1 MRLLFSEN
9 VKVAF
14 SSIKANALR
23 TILTALIIAIGI
35 WALVGILTA
44 IDALKFSISSNFA
57 GMGANTFTV
66 RNRGMNVHIGK
77 KGKKAKVYPS
87 INYYE
92 AKSFKEK
99 FKFPA
104 TVAISTMATWTG
116 KLQYGSTKSNPN
128 IQVFGVDENYLI
140 TSGYELEKG
149 RNFSSFEVLNGTPA
163 VLIGSEIV
171 STVMKTEKNPIG
183 KQLRIGS
190 AKYTIVGILKTKG
203 SGMGFGGD
211 KICLIPIQNSRTAF
225 PKQDATFT
233 ISVFVPNVNL
243 LDAAIS
249 EATGL
254 FRQIRGVAVTEEDNF
269 DMMKSDSFANLL
281 IENMKKVTIGA
292 TLIGVITLIG
302 AAIGLMNIMLVSV
315 TERTREI
322 GIRKSLGATSELIRN
337 QFLTEAV
344 VICLLGGFLG
354 ILLGV
359 GLGNVLS
366 LQLGVGFYMPWKWVI
381 GASFLCVAVG
391 LLSGFIPASRA
402 AKLDPIE
409 SLRYE

>member
-9 VKVAF
+9 IKVAF

-57 GMGANTFTV
+57 GMGANTFTI

-77 KGKKAKVYPS
+77 GGKKAKVYPS
-87 INYYE
+87 IDYYE
-92 AKSFKEK
+92 ARDFKDK

-104 TVAISTMATWTG
+104 TVAVSTMATFTG
-116 KLQYGSTKSNPN
+116 KLQYGSVKSNPN

-140 TSGYELEKG
+140 TSGYELDKG
-149 RNFSSFEVLNGTPA
+149 RNFSSFEVLSGTPA
-163 VLIGSEIV
+163 VLIGSEIL
-171 STVMKTEKNPIG
+171 STVMKTEKNPVG
-183 KQLRIGS
+183 KQIRIGS
-190 AKYTIVGILKTKG
+190 AKYTVVGILKTKG

-211 KICLIPIQNSRTAF
+211 KICLIPIQNARSSF

-233 ISVFVPNVNL
+233 ISVFVPTASL
-243 LDAAIS
+243 LDAAVS

-254 FRQIRGVAVTEEDNF
+254 FRQIRKVAVIDEDNF
-269 DMMKSDSFANLL
+269 EIMKSDSLANML
-281 IENMKKVTIGA
+281 IDNMKKVTIGA
-292 TLIGVITLIG
+292 TLIGVITLVG

-344 VICLLGGFLG
+344 VICLLGGMLG
-354 ILLGV
+354 IILGV

-366 LQLGVGFYMPWKWVI
+366 LQLGIGFYMPWKWVM